1 MNMSDFLYKDNKKP
15 ILQCLLVGLL
25 IIVGL
30 WVPRLNIVALIA
42 AIVCIW
48 SSGKEDILCLTAF
61 LVSFSPI
68 FKITLG
74 GFTLFNVIIIV
85 GVLRGLVLSKFC
97 LKKNTSIP
105 LIFLT
110 FYALVTGFRNGILDV
125 FTVLCYLFLVELH
138 YSHETTSMHKLL
150 TFTTLG
156 IIMTSGVALLKDF
169 FPRLVQIMKQAT
181 IRLSAGNYY
190 YRFAG
195 IESNPNYYTLMLSVC
210 IASFMVLFI
219 EGRNKKIDYLYV
231 GTLIFF
237 GMLTVSQSFIVTL
250 VICMIIVFL
259 TIGSGT
265 NRRAP
270 VTIIAFIL
278 VASIAFA
285 VLGDD
290 VVNTIKLRLERASSA
305 DSLAEVTTGRTDL
318 ALYYLNYILNNVGVL
333 LFGRGIGA
341 SNLTMG
347 ASHNFYIDI
356 LYHLGL
362 VGGFIYLV
370 YLYRAYFSHEKNN
383 GTKVPIHRY
392 MPLLCFGLRAFAINL
407 IARENLIFSL
417 MICSLVLFDDSYNRV
432 EKN

>member
-1 MNMSDFLYKDNKKP
+1 MNMSNFLYKDNKKL

-25 IIVGL
+25 IVAGL
-30 WVPRLNIVALIA
+30 QIPRLNIVALFV
-42 AIVCIW
+42 AIVSIW
-48 SSGKEDILCLTAF
+48 SSGKEDILCLTVF

-85 GVLRGLVLSKFC
+85 GVLRGLILSKFC
-97 LKKNTSIP
+97 LRRSTSIP
-105 LIFLT
+105 LIILT

-125 FTVLCYLFLVELH
+125 FTVLCYLFLVELL
-138 YSHETTSMHKLL
+138 YSPETISMHKLV

-169 FPRLVQIMKQAT
+169 FPRLAQIMNQAT

-210 IASFMVLFI
+210 IAALLVLFI

-237 GMLTVSQSFIVTL
+237 GMLTVSQSFIATL
-250 VICMIIVFL
+250 AICMIIVFL
-259 TIGSGT
+259 TIGSSG
-265 NRRAP
+265 NRKAP
-270 VTIIAFIL
+270 VTIIVFIL
-278 VASIAFA
+278 VITIAFA

-290 VVNTIKLRLERASSA
+290 VVNTIQLRLERTSSA

-318 ALYYLNYILNNVGVL
+318 QLDYLKYILNNVGVL

-341 SNLTMG
+341 TILPVG

-356 LYHLGL
+356 VYHLGL
-362 VGGFIYLV
+362 VGGLLYLG
-370 YLYRAYFSHEKNN
+370 YLYTAFFENLGVGKK
-383 GTKVPIHRY
+383 KVYYYLPFF
-392 MPLLCFGLRAFAINL
+392 CFLIRAFAINL
-407 IARENLIFSL
+407 IARENLIFVL
-417 MICSLVLFDDSYNRV
+417 LICSTTLFDKI
-432 EKN
+432 E